1 MKEDNNMSR
10 KSNGIKREVIANGM
24 IRLSSVKGIRDVRND
39 RLYSVVECEARN
51 EKFYVEG
58 E

>member
-1 MKEDNNMSR
+1 MSR
-10 KSNGIKREVIANGM
+10 KSNSINREVLANGL
-24 IRLSSVKGIRDVRND
+24 IRLSSIKGIRDIRNN
-39 RLYSVVECEARN
+39 RVYSVVECETRN

>member
-1 MKEDNNMSR
+1 MSY
-10 KSNGIKREVIANGM
+10 KSNCIKREVLANGL
-24 IRLSSVKGIRDVRND
+24 IRLSSIKGIRDIRNG

-58 E
+58 D

>member
-1 MKEDNNMSR
+1 MSH
-10 KSNGIKREVIANGM
+10 KSNSIKREVLAKGM
-24 IRLSSVKGIRDVRND
+24 IRLSSSKGIRDIRND

-58 E
+58 D

>member
-1 MKEDNNMSR
+1 MSR
-10 KSNGIKREVIANGM
+10 KSNGIKREALANR
-24 IRLSSVKGIRDVRND
+24 ILILSSIKRIRDIHND

-58 E
+58 D

>member
-1 MKEDNNMSR
+1 MSR
-10 KSNGIKREVIANGM
+10 KSNSIKREVLANGI
-24 IRLSSVKGIRDVRND
+24 IRLSSVKGIRDIRND

-58 E
+58 D

>member
-10 KSNGIKREVIANGM
+10 KSNGIKREVLANGI
-24 IRLSSVKGIRDVRND
+24 IRLSSAKGIRDIRND
-39 RLYSVVECEARN
+39 RVYSVVECEARN

-58 E
+58 D